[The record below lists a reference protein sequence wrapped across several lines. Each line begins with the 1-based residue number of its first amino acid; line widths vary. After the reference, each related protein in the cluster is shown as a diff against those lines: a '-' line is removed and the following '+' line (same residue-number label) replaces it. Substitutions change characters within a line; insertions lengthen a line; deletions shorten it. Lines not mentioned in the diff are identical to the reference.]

1 MSAHRAIRM
10 IAVTQWTVPEC
21 FRRTRRAGNTPM
33 DANTRVGRLR
43 LASRS
48 VPVTV
53 VVGAQWGDEGKAKVI
68 DLLAKEHGYVIRY
81 QGGHNAGHTVVAGG
95 ERYALQLTP
104 SGILY
109 DHVIPVIANGVV
121 VDLPTLFAEVDALTE
136 RGISCDRLRVSS
148 RAHLIFPWHQ
158 AHDAIA
164 EALRGDDKIG
174 TTLKGIG
181 PAYADKARRVGI
193 RAGDVLDPR
202 RFSELVRARAIVE
215 NRQLTDD
222 GGEALDVDEVVS
234 TFDALGARL
243 VPYVTDTVSLLHDAL
258 AAGAHLLLEGAQ
270 ATFLDLDHGTYP
282 YVTSSNPT
290 AGGACTG
297 TGIGPRE
304 IDRIIGITKAY
315 TTRVGAG
322 PFPTELTD
330 ADGDR
335 LVDVGR
341 EFGTVTGRRR
351 RAGWLDCV
359 MLRHAVRLNSL
370 TELAV
375 TKLDVLDGFDSVKV
389 CTGYVLDGAA
399 LPAYPDRVDV
409 LARVEPVY
417 ETLQG
422 WGVGLGGVRE
432 PRALP
437 DGARQLIELIE
448 SQVGVPVRV
457 VGVGAE
463 RDDYLIWQ

>member
-1 MSAHRAIRM
+1 M
-10 IAVTQWTVPEC
+10 
-21 FRRTRRAGNTPM
+21 
-33 DANTRVGRLR
+33 
-43 LASRS
+43 
-48 VPVTV
+48 PVTV

-68 DLLAKEHGYVIRY
+68 DLFAKEHGYVVRY
-81 QGGHNAGHTVVAGG
+81 QGGHNAGHTVVVGG
-95 ERYALQLTP
+95 ERYALQLIP

-109 DHVIPVIANGVV
+109 DHVIPVIGNGVV
-121 VDLPTLFAEVDALTE
+121 VHLPTLFAEIDTLEA
-136 RGISCDRLRVSS
+136 RGTSCSRLQISS

-164 EALRGDDKIG
+164 EAMRGDDKIG

-181 PAYADKARRVGI
+181 PAYADKARRVGL
-193 RAGDVLDPR
+193 RAGDVLDAAM
-202 RFSELVRARAIVE
+202 FADHVRTRAIAE
-215 NRQLTDD
+215 NRQLTEA
-222 GGEALDVDEVVS
+222 GGEPLDVDDVVARF
-234 TFDALGARL
+234 TELGARL
-243 VPYVTDTVSLLHDAL
+243 APYVVDTVGLLHDAL

-290 AGGACTG
+290 AGGACAG
-297 TGIGPRE
+297 TGLGPRD
-304 IDRIIGITKAY
+304 IDRVVGISKAY

-389 CTGYVLDGAA
+389 CTGYRLGGAM
-399 LPAYPDRVDV
+399 LTSYPDRSDL
-409 LARVEPVY
+409 LADVEPVY
-417 ETLQG
+417 ETLSG
-422 WGVGLGGVRE
+422 WGTGLGDVRE
-432 PRALP
+432 ASALP
-437 DGARQLIELIE
+437 ASARTLIGLVEQ
-448 SQVGVPVRV
+448 QVGIPVRV
-457 VGVGAE
+457 VGVGAD
-463 RDDYLIWQ
+463 RDDYLVWQS